1 MIVKDYIC
9 EGGKSS
15 ELNED
20 YIVWKDK
27 SFVLV
32 LDGSTGLTDMS
43 PPEEYCSWAKWFV
56 VRFAEL
62 ISNKIREHIGIGTL
76 VAECIEVLRK
86 EYDRMSD
93 CKAGSKD
100 KLSEPS
106 ASMALLVDRGDRVEL
121 GLLGD
126 ISILVKYNDYVV
138 EHVHCG
144 RVEKLDKRVF
154 SLMEEVRLELDD
166 KSIKS
171 VMADSRVKELLAT
184 NRLKKNSGE
193 EDGYW
198 ILGLDKEAAYHIEI
212 YNWYRRYEGDTKSI
226 LLCTDGFSAYYYDYR
241 KDWLVSTF
249 NKMENDSLSTVYKE
263 LREIE
268 DADKDCIV
276 YTRYKTHDDAAAVL
290 VEL

>member
-15 ELNED
+15 YLNED
-20 YIVWKDK
+20 YIIWEDN
-27 SFVLV
+27 SFVLI

-43 PPEEYCSWAKWFV
+43 PPEEYCSWSKWFV

-62 ISNKIREHIGIGTL
+62 VSGRIDSISDIKML
-76 VAECIEVLRK
+76 VADCIETLSK
-86 EYDRMSD
+86 EYSLLSMGYDGDR
-93 CKAGSKD
+93 GRI
-100 KLSEPS
+100 SEPS
-106 ASMALLVDRGDRVEL
+106 ASMALLIDRGDRVEL

-126 ISILVKYNDYVV
+126 ISVLVKYNDYVV
-138 EHVHCG
+138 EHVHSN

-171 VMADSRVKELLAT
+171 VMADGRVKELLAT

-226 LLCTDGFSAYYYDYR
+226 LLCTDGFSAYYRDYR

-263 LREIE
+263 LREVE
-268 DADKDCIV
+268 DADKDCIM